1 LRRSVTSEKNFA
13 YTASNFKP
21 KSQRDDK
28 KVTIKDFNSTGVIPK
43 INLKTNKLFVSENLE
58 GTESQPAIEKK
69 HEKMNKTHY
78 RSQSRG
84 NPSINSNKTS
94 KKNMF
99 ANEDLIGTETLPQ
112 INNKEK
118 EEREKE
124 EKGLY

>member
-1 LRRSVTSEKNFA
+1 VKSVTSEKILS

-28 KVTIKDFNSTGVIPK
+28 KVSTTDFSSTGVIPK

-58 GTESQPAIEKK
+58 GTESQPAIEKQ
-69 HEKMNKTHY
+69 HEKMNKTNY

-84 NPSINSNKTS
+84 RPSISLSKTS

-99 ANEDLIGTETLPQ
+99 ANEDLIGTESLPQ
-112 INNKEK
+112 INNREK